1 MRVLGIIGGI
11 APESTV
17 EYYRLLIAA
26 YRERVGDGSYP
37 PIIINSID
45 LKRLLDLVAADRLAD
60 LSRYLS
66 AEVGRLARAG
76 AEVALFA
83 SNTPHIVFDD
93 VQRQSPV
100 PLVSI
105 VEAAA
110 DEAHALGLGRV
121 GLFGT
126 RFTMQGRFYPEV
138 FARRGITV
146 RIPDPENQAYIH
158 EKYLGELVQGVFI
171 PATRDRLLAIVRRLK
186 QTEGIEGLVLG
197 GTELPLLLP
206 DAGDTGIPFLDTT
219 RIHVDRAMT
228 EMLPPTPV

>member
-1 MRVLGIIGGI
+1 MKVLGIIGGI

-66 AEVGRLARAG
+66 AEVERLARAG

-83 SNTPHIVFDD
+83 SNTPHIVFDA
-93 VQRQSPV
+93 VQRRSPV

-186 QTEGIEGLVLG
+186 QTDGIEGLVLG
-197 GTELPLLLP
+197 GTELPLLLR

-219 RIHVDRAMT
+219 RIHVDRALT
-228 EMLPPTPV
+228 EMLPPAPV